1 MTELLQKN
9 TPFVWNEAHEQSFQ
23 ELKKCLTTT
32 PILALLDIRQ
42 NFMVYCDASKQGL
55 GCVLMQN
62 DIVIAYAS
70 Q

>member
-9 TPFVWNEAHEQSFQ
+9 APFIWNEACEKNFQ

-42 NFMVYCDASKQGL
+42 NFMVYYDASKQGL
-55 GCVLMQN
+55 GCVLM
-62 DIVIAYAS
+62 
-70 Q
+70 